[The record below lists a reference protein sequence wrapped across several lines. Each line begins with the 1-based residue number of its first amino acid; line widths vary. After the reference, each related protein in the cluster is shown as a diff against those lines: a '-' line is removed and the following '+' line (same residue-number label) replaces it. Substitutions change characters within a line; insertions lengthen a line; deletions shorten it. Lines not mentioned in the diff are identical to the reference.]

1 MRQFTVPPCLPRA
14 ERDALIA
21 EIVGYILRPASGALR
36 ADVAG

>member
-21 EIVGYILRPASGALR
+21 EIVADILHATDSVQR
-36 ADVAG
+36 AQATR